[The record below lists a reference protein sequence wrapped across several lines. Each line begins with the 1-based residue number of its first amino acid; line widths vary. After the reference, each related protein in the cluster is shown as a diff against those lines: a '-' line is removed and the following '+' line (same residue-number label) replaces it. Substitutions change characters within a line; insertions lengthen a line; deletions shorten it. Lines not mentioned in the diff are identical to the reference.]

1 MAVLHNKDVSGSL
14 CESVNLIAILAE
26 SCDRHWGELGRAL
39 ESYRSSQLLA
49 LDRKSIICPE
59 IKLLATPVLW
69 DRRLAKNV
77 SEVFL
82 DESFREVL
90 QKAKIG
96 HVKSSLKVDLGE
108 LIDIPWP
115 DVTWIAWVEVGNMSR
130 RP

>member
-49 LDRKSIICPE
+49 RDRKSICPE